1 MAKNRIAVGELPS
14 HNHSVSTNTIIETGT
29 ITLQDDLIFSNSS
42 GVFTLTNSY
51 SADRATQRPVAG
63 NHTANFNFTH
73 SHNVIIN
80 NTGSGN
86 AHNNLQPYVTCYIWK
101 RVF

>member
-1 MAKNRIAVGELPS
+1 MPS
-14 HNHSVSTNTIIETGT
+14 HNHNAVINATNLDGCFNDSLFDSASTSGICSITSQGVDSGEGRGT
-29 ITLQDDLIFSNSS
+29 RGKRS
-42 GVFTLTNSY
+42 GRIN
-51 SADRATQRPVAG
+51 ATHG
-63 NHTANFNFTH
+63 HTT
-73 SHNVIIN
+73 IIN